1 MKNAVLFAM
10 ISLLGGC
17 MVVNEPAQ
25 VVAASPGVK
34 TSNGSLPTDIRRVTM
49 IVRNMENSL
58 KLYRDVMGLKVNY
71 DAVLPMSGVALPA
84 GEPGAKA
91 RLVLLN
97 GNDPFIGWIGL
108 MEWVDPR
115 LPDPGPYPVRM
126 GIGRHVIVTHTADVD
141 RRCAEAALVPGVTVT
156 SPPRDQIYPGR
167 NGAPPIRVRGCNF
180 FDPDG
185 TLIELNQMQK

>member
-91 RLVLLN
+91 LFAALASSAISLRAR
-97 GNDPFIGWIGL
+97 PYSGW
-108 MEWVDPR
+108 P
-115 LPDPGPYPVRM
+115 
-126 GIGRHVIVTHTADVD
+126 ADVWSLPLTPLMPSMST
-141 RRCAEAALVPGVTVT
+141 E
-156 SPPRDQIYPGR
+156 
-167 NGAPPIRVRGCNF
+167 
-180 FDPDG
+180 
-185 TLIELNQMQK
+185 M